1 MGQSFSVPVQGL
13 SYDDFVSGI
22 RATEI
27 PPNVVDLKATFDRYK
42 DHETNLIPVEAVKL
56 LKWKTDV
63 FLTHDWSTD
72 ELGRNNH
79 ERVAAINKAL
89 KTMGIVTWF
98 DSDRMTGDVVDQMVA
113 GIDNA
118 SVVIVF
124 VTQCYMNKVN
134 GSNPHDN
141 CRKEFKYATLKKSA
155 TKMIPVVMEP
165 RMKDVIGNWTGLLQL
180 ELGSL
185 LHVDFSDDNDFQTAI
200 QQLKTEVL
208 HRTNPLW
215 VLKDGTASS
224 PAPDITSPLA
234 PPLPPPAAIPSA
246 TDLRLIEQLQSW
258 FEELEISSGVARRYA
273 EILVGKNTGS
283 VVKLKKKL
291 ERNSNFL
298 EDIGGFDEDD
308 ISDIE
313 EKLRIGNPMDN
324 REKTH
329 SVLLP
334 APSTPAETIHTA
346 KPKSPD
352 QTPVSTVEA
361 LVPSSK
367 VVVSGN
373 SRRVSSAHS
382 KTIQSVAWNHIT
394 NKIASGSHD
403 STIKVWDAETLSL
416 FKILEGHT
424 GSVSS
429 VSWNTSGTRLVSGGK
444 DKTIR
449 VWNGETGELLKA
461 WEAHSESVRSVA
473 WNHGG
478 RKIASGSEDRTIKIW
493 DVEAGELLKT
503 LKGHSLYVYSVSWS
517 PDDSKIVSAS
527 WDCTFKIWDVIAGTI
542 LLTVMHSNIVN
553 SVAWNHEGNRIVSS
567 SYDQTVKIWD
577 SDTGELV
584 RTLEGHSE
592 RVLCVAWSR
601 DDSKI
606 ASVSDFEKKIIV
618 WDVFTGQIMNTF
630 QMPYSGLSLCWG
642 CDNCEIAC
650 NESFD
655 LILYKNS

>member
-1 MGQSFSVPVQGL
+1 
-13 SYDDFVSGI
+13 
-22 RATEI
+22 
-27 PPNVVDLKATFDRYK
+27 VDLKATFDRYK
-42 DHETNLIPVEAVKL
+42 DHETNLILVEAVKL

-63 FLTHDWSTD
+63 FLTHDWSID

-79 ERVAAINKAL
+79 ERIAAINKAL

-141 CRKEFKYATLKKSA
+141 CRREFKYATLKKSA

-258 FEELEISSGVARRYA
+258 FEELEISSGVVRRYA

-308 ISDIE
+308 ISEIVD
-313 EKLRIGNPMDN
+313 KLSIGNPMDN
-324 REKTH
+324 GEKTH
-329 SVLLP
+329 SGLLP
-334 APSTPAETIHTA
+334 APSAPVETIHTA
-346 KPKSPD
+346 KPKPPD
-352 QTPVSTVEA
+352 QTPVSTVAA
-361 LVPSSK
+361 LVPSSE
-367 VVVSGN
+367 VVVYGTKHCKAI
-373 SRRVSSAHS
+373 SSLS
-382 KTIQSVAWNHIT
+382 WNHIT
-394 NKIASGSHD
+394 NKIASGSND
-403 STIKVWDAETLSL
+403 TTVKLWDAESLSL
-416 FKILEGHT
+416 LKTLEGHT
-424 GSVSS
+424 DQVKT
-429 VSWNTSGTRLVSGGK
+429 VAWNSDGTRLVSGGK
-444 DKTIR
+444 DKSIR
-449 VWNGETGELLKA
+449 VWDGETGELLQT
-461 WEAHSESVRSVA
+461 WEAHSKMIWSVKWSNDGKRIVSV
-473 WNHGG
+473 
-478 RKIASGSEDRTIKIW
+478 SEDMTIKIW
-493 DVEAGELLKT
+493 DRETQELL
-503 LKGHSLYVYSVSWS
+503 LALAGHTSVVSSVCWN
-517 PDDSKIVSAS
+517 PDDSKIVSGS
-527 WDCTFKIWDVIAGTI
+527 WDNTIKTWDVSTGTV
-542 LLTVMHSNIVN
+542 LLTLKGHSNIVY
-553 SVAWNHEGNRIVSS
+553 SVAWNREGNRIVSGS
-567 SYDQTVKIWD
+567 WDKTVKIWD
-577 SDTGELV
+577 SDTGDLM

-592 RVLCVAWSR
+592 NVWCVAWSP
-601 DDSKI
+601 DDTKI
-606 ASVSDFEKKIIV
+606 ASMTGISEKIV
-618 WDVFTGQIMNTF
+618 IWDALTGQVLNSIPEKF
-630 QMPYSGLSLCWG
+630 GGGSLCWSPDG
-642 CDNCEIAC
+642 CEIVFCEASDFTLC
-650 NESFD
+650 RALND
-655 LILYKNS
+655 